1 MTNEND
7 LLHERINIRGEI
19 ENIRAVLGER
29 EKFDNERDRLY
40 LERFQS
46 QEKALQL
53 KAEELSRR
61 LDVLNHAHEQAREKE
76 RDFISREVYEKQ
88 VERNQ
93 DDMKALS
100 VEIKTAAEPVA
111 SALVDQDR
119 RNNERFVKVENF
131 QNKLTGALILV
142 TFLVPTLSAILTYLV
157 TH

>member
-46 QEKALQL
+46 QERALQL

-76 RDFISREVYEKQ
+76 RDFIGREVYEKQ
-88 VERNQ
+88 VDQVAADFRTLRE
-93 DDMKALS
+93 
-100 VEIKTAAEPVA
+100 EIKNTATGIAE
-111 SALVDQDR
+111 SLVQQDAR
-119 RNNERFVKVENF
+119 TSERFSKIESF
-131 QNKLTGALILV
+131 QNKVLGAVAVATLFVPIATGIVAYALTR
-142 TFLVPTLSAILTYLV
+142 
-157 TH
+157 